1 MCRSPQSPVLQ
12 MVLELGGLLPA
23 PARCSEAFRIRSEK
37 RYTNSDGKARNSRIG
52 PHYFEAQDV
61 DS

>member
-1 MCRSPQSPVLQ
+1 MCRSPQSPVIQ

-37 RYTNSDGKARNSRIG
+37 R
-52 PHYFEAQDV
+52 
-61 DS
+61 